1 MSYEFDQDQQVKE
14 FALRVRNF
22 INSEVIPHELELN
35 PDSHG
40 INPDLRIVLQ
50 EKARAANVFA
60 PTAPK
65 ELIGVRSQLISF
77 FFG

>member
-22 INSEVIPHELELN
+22 INSEVIPHEPELN

-40 INPDLRIVLQ
+40 INPDLRIVL
-50 EKARAANVFA
+50 
-60 PTAPK
+60 
-65 ELIGVRSQLISF
+65 
-77 FFG
+77 